1 MILTTPDVRQIV
13 PIEPMQQAYW
23 PEVRGIYLE
32 GIATGN
38 ARFEIAAPDW
48 ERWDA
53 VAHPAYVPADCTLPG
68 IHCWMVTLSRLS
80 SRQVYSSVAEG
91 SVYVA
96 EPARGRGI

>member
-1 MILTTPDVRQIV
+1 LTTPDVRQIV
-13 PIEPMQQAYW
+13 TIEPMQQAYW

-53 VAHPAYVPADCTLPG
+53 AHLPTCRP
-68 IHCWMVTLSRLS
+68 I
-80 SRQVYSSVAEG
+80 
-91 SVYVA
+91 
-96 EPARGRGI
+96 ARYLESTAGWSP